1 MFRQIIEVVRQA
13 LFLLRDVD
21 QNKKDVAT
29 LKEQLAE
36 TNQLVR
42 QLAFEIQRISEREQ
56 HEREKFML
64 KIENALLR
72 FERPLPSGKEPKKSK

>member
-1 MFRQIIEVVRQA
+1 MFKQIVDAVRQM
-13 LFLLRDVD
+13 LFLLRDVE
-21 QNKKDVAT
+21 QNKQGIAT

-64 KIENALLR
+64 KVENILLR
-72 FERPLPSGKEPKKSK
+72 SERQLPPGKEPKKLR